1 MEEPQTQS
9 VEFDVNL
16 PKPKPT
22 SLLAKIVLAIGG
34 LALIG
39 AIAAVVI
46 SRTATPTVDPTV
58 KVLPTDTML
67 IMSINTQT
75 DQLPNFKAIADAWAG
90 SKEANQIE
98 SALELAFIQ
107 TGFNWTEDVKPWL
120 GERVTVGLV
129 DLGNYTQPIE
139 YAGLRGPTFFVVAQ
153 TRDRV
158 KSDTFLVNVRKEIER
173 NIKPSDYVTNTL
185 RDDVYRGV
193 PLVYL
198 TSETNWS
205 GDKSMVN
212 DVAAYATVNDVIVI
226 TTNTDNLKK
235 AIDAALDGSNLS
247 LNANYQAVMNTLP
260 GQNAFALYIDFNRYM
275 QTLMDMTVGVSSTAV
290 QFDEIYCQVQTPDNA
305 TPTPECLQKQADGKR
320 QREEAQRKQQEQMQ
334 KLKENLQA
342 MGGMG
347 TVMTYEPTGIRFD
360 VTMQMELAKLPEA
373 QRKLY
378 EASYQVAANKI
389 YESIPALTMA
399 MLNGNNPAGYLKPF
413 FDPNQPDPFANL
425 PGLEDGSFRDKLAE
439 FEKLVG
445 VNLNADLIDLFNGE
459 FAFSVL
465 PKAQT
470 VSDDPTQQTNL
481 PFEFALMLESSDA
494 ARASATLDTL
504 MQALA
509 ATSDGDV
516 KWQSLS
522 GLPYSVILVDNG
534 ETPILTYGVVDGRL
548 VIGSTSETLLAIQ
561 NAKQAPITSDATFK
575 TATGVLP
582 GSRVQTGYLN
592 FQPLWAWIESQA
604 NGDSNASAVINY
616 LSHFKWLSLSSGAPA
631 NNLIRSEV
639 HIGVGK

>member
-1 MEEPQTQS
+1 MEESQTQS
-9 VEFDVNL
+9 VEFNVNL

-58 KVLPTDTML
+58 KVLPTDTMML
-67 IMSINTQT
+67 MSINTQT
-75 DQLPNFKAIADAWAG
+75 DQLPDFKAIADAWAG

-98 SALELAFIQ
+98 STLELAFIQ
-107 TGFNWTEDVKPWL
+107 TGFNWTEDVRPWL

-129 DLGNYTQPIE
+129 DLGNYAQPIE

-153 TRDRV
+153 TRDRA
-158 KSDTFLVNVRKEIER
+158 KSDAFLVNVRKEIER
-173 NIKPSDYVTNTL
+173 NIKPGDYVTTTL
-185 RDDVYRGV
+185 RDDAYRGI

-198 TSETNWS
+198 TSETNYS
-205 GDKSMVN
+205 GDKPVVSE
-212 DVAAYATVNDVIVI
+212 VAAYATLNDVIVV
-226 TTNTDNLKK
+226 TTSTDNLKQ
-235 AIDAALDGSNLS
+235 AIDAALDGRNLS

-260 GQNAFALYIDFNRYM
+260 GQNAFAMYVDFNRYM
-275 QTLMDMTVGVSSTAV
+275 QTLMDMTLGIST
-290 QFDEIYCQVQTPDNA
+290 QMSGFSDTPSTDL
-305 TPTPECLQKQADGKR
+305 TQ
-320 QREEAQRKQQEQMQ
+320 QQEQMQ
-334 KLKENLQA
+334 KLRDNLQA

-360 VTMQMELAKLPEA
+360 VTIQMDLAKMPEA

-389 YESIPALTMA
+389 YESIPAAAMA
-399 MLNGNNPAGYLKPF
+399 LMNGNNPAGYLKPF
-413 FDPNQPDPFANL
+413 FDPNQPDPFANF

-459 FAFSVL
+459 FALSVL

-504 MQALA
+504 VQAIA

-522 GLPYSVILVDNG
+522 GLPYSVVLADNG
-534 ETPILTYGVVDGRL
+534 ETPVLTYGVVDGRL

-561 NAKQAPITSDATFK
+561 NAKQAAITSDATFK
-575 TATGVLP
+575 TATGLLP
-582 GSRVQTGYLN
+582 GNRVQTGYLN
-592 FQPLWAWIESQA
+592 FQPLWAWIDSQA
-604 NGDSNASAVINY
+604 NGDSNVGAVLNY
-616 LSHFKWLSLSSGAPA
+616 LSHFKWLSLSSGAPS

-639 HIGVGK
+639 HLAVGK

>member
-67 IMSINTQT
+67 VMSINTQT

-90 SKEANQIE
+90 SKEANQIK
-98 SALELAFIQ
+98 SALELGIMQ
-107 TGFNWTEDVKPWL
+107 TGFNWTEDIKPWL

-139 YAGLRGPTFFVVAQ
+139 YAGLRGPTFFIVAQ
-153 TRDRV
+153 TSDRV
-158 KSDTFLVNVRKEIER
+158 KSDAFLVNVRKEIER

-226 TTNTDNLKK
+226 TTNTDNLKR
-235 AIDAALDGSNLS
+235 AIDAALDGNNLS

-260 GQNAFALYIDFNRYM
+260 GQNAFAMYIDFNRYM
-275 QTLMDMTVGVSSTAV
+275 QTLMDMTLGIST
-290 QFDEIYCQVQTPDNA
+290 QMSGFNDTPDTA
-305 TPTPECLQKQADGKR
+305 LA
-320 QREEAQRKQQEQMQ
+320 KQQEQMQ
-334 KLKENLQA
+334 KLKESLQA

-413 FDPNQPDPFANL
+413 FDPNQPDPFANF

-481 PFEFALMLESSDA
+481 PFEFALMLEASDA